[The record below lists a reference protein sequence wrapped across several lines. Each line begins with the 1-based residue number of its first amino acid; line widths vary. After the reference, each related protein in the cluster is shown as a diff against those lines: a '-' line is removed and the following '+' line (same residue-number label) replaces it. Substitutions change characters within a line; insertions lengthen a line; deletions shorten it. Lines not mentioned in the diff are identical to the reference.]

1 MSERDLLMIPGP
13 TMVDPA
19 VLRAMAAPVLNMSGP
34 EFIEIFGATLEGV
47 RVVLGAQTGQTFVFA
62 GSGHLALEFGIA
74 NLVEAGDRVLLIDTG
89 FFAHRYRLI
98 VERYDAP
105 LTVLSALMGERVPL
119 ETIEAELKR
128 AAGEGKPY
136 KVVHAVHV
144 DTSTDVLED
153 IAGIGRLAHRYGAL
167 LSVDGVCAAAGLAVD
182 CDSSDVDMYLT
193 GSQKAFAVP
202 PGLAICW
209 ASERALETVRK
220 RRKPVQNFFVDAL
233 NWLPMMQAMEKRT
246 IAFFATP
253 PVTLICGL
261 HESLKQIL
269 AETMPVRIRRHERMS
284 LAFKAGVR
292 GMGLQLVARRD
303 EIAAP
308 TLTCAYLPPG
318 IDHDFVGR
326 VGALGVTI
334 SRGILPT
341 DPPYF
346 RVGHMGT
353 AGPSDVL
360 ATLGAIEQ
368 TLLALE
374 HDMQPGAGVGAAI
387 RVFAGA

>member
-1 MSERDLLMIPGP
+1 MPERDLLMIPGP

-19 VLRAMAAPVLNMSGP
+19 VLRAMSAPVMSMSAP

-47 RVVLGAQTGQTFVFA
+47 RTVLGGRTGQAYVFA
-62 GSGHLALEFGIA
+62 GSGHLALEFGVA
-74 NLVEAGDRVLLIDTG
+74 NLVEAGDRVLLVDTG

-98 VERYDAP
+98 CERYDAP
-105 LTVLSALMGERVPL
+105 LTVLSATMGERVPL
-119 ETIEAELKR
+119 EAIEAELKKGSD
-128 AAGEGKPY
+128 AGKPY

-144 DTSTDVLED
+144 DTSTDVMED
-153 IAGIGRLAHRYGAL
+153 IAGIGRLAHRYGAH
-167 LSVDGVCAAAGLAVD
+167 LSVDGVCAAAGVAVD
-182 CDSSDVDMYLT
+182 CDTSDIDMYLT

-209 ASERALETVRK
+209 ASERALDTVRK
-220 RRKPVQNFFVDAL
+220 RKKPVHNFFCDAL

-246 IAFFATP
+246 VGFFATP

-269 AETMPVRIRRHERMS
+269 AETMPKRIRRHQLMS
-284 LAFKAGVR
+284 LAFKAGVK
-292 GMGLQLVARRD
+292 GMGLRLVPLRE

-308 TLTCAYLPPG
+308 TLTCAYLPKG
-318 IDHDFVGR
+318 IDDNFVQR

-334 SRGILPT
+334 SRGILPS

-374 HDMQPGAGVGAAI
+374 HDMQPGAGLGAAV
-387 RVFAGA
+387 RVFAGT

>member
-1 MSERDLLMIPGP
+1 MMPERDLLMIPGP

-19 VLRAMAAPVLNMSGP
+19 VLRAMSAPVMSMSAP

-47 RVVLGAQTGQTFVFA
+47 RTVLGGRTGQAYVFA
-62 GSGHLALEFGIA
+62 GSGHLALEFGVA
-74 NLVEAGDRVLLIDTG
+74 NLLEAGDRVLLVDTG

-98 VERYDAP
+98 CERYDAP
-105 LTVLSALMGERVPL
+105 LTVLSATMGGRVPL
-119 ETIEAELKR
+119 EAIEAELKQGSD
-128 AAGEGKPY
+128 AGKPY
-136 KVVHAVHV
+136 KAAGVAVAC
-144 DTSTDVLED
+144 DTSD
-153 IAGIGRLAHRYGAL
+153 I
-167 LSVDGVCAAAGLAVD
+167 
-182 CDSSDVDMYLT
+182 DMYLT

-209 ASERALETVRK
+209 ASERALDTVRK
-220 RRKPVQNFFVDAL
+220 RRKPVHNFFCDAL

-246 IAFFATP
+246 MGFFATP

-269 AETMPVRIRRHERMS
+269 AETMPKRIRRHQLMS
-284 LAFKAGVR
+284 LAFKAGVK
-292 GMGLQLVARRD
+292 GMGLRLVPLRE

-308 TLTCAYLPPG
+308 TLTCAYLPKG
-318 IDHDFVGR
+318 IDDNFVQR
-326 VGALGVTI
+326 VGARGVTI
-334 SRGILPT
+334 SRGILPS

-374 HDMQPGAGVGAAI
+374 HDMQPGAGVGAAV